1 MARKLTMR
9 MAFETFGDDVLG
21 LARTCPELFCRVEQR
36 GRAVNDEP
44 EPPVEPPAAPAA
56 SLPDAR
62 PAS

>member
-9 MAFETFGDDVLG
+9 MTFETFGDDALG
-21 LARTCPELFCRVEQR
+21 LAPTWSELFLQVEQR

-44 EPPVEPPAAPAA
+44 EPGVEPPAAPAA
-56 SLPDAR
+56 SPPDAR